1 MNTKTFT
8 VLVVI
13 VIAIGGLIGGGLVL
27 TIGQDDDAGTDAT
40 VSQQRIGGGQRPAGG
55 IQGGQFSGA
64 FTGDMTEAE
73 REALRAQLGGAFTG
87 DMTEAE
93 REALRA
99 QFSGAF
105 TGDMTEAEREALRA
119 QFSGATAGGGFTGT
133 GGGLPGNIL
142 NGTVGAV
149 DGNLITVTTDSGET
163 QVILGDDS
171 TVLTFDS
178 GTVGDLSFG
187 DRVLVIYSGDVESG
201 GPVDALSVVVNQP
214 ERCGD
219 FDRAGFGGG
228 NFGGGGG
235 FGGRGFLNGTVGAVD
250 GNVLTVATD
259 SGETL
264 VSLGDDLVIQ
274 IYETAT
280 AGDLSPGDRVLVIVS
295 GDVES
300 GEPVVAASVIVN
312 PPEGGGLFG
321 AGGFGSGGF
330 GGRPPRP

>member
-1 MNTKTFT
+1 MNAKTFT
-8 VLVVI
+8 VLLVI

-27 TIGQDDDAGTDAT
+27 TIGQDNDAVTDAT
-40 VSQQRIGGGQRPAGG
+40 VSQQRIGGGQRSAGG

-73 REALRAQLGGAFTG
+73 REALRARLGGT
-87 DMTEAE
+87 
-93 REALRA
+93 
-99 QFSGAF
+99 
-105 TGDMTEAEREALRA
+105 
-119 QFSGATAGGGFTGT
+119 TAGGGFTGR
-133 GGGLPGNIL
+133 GGGLPGDNL

-171 TVLTFDS
+171 TVQTFDA
-178 GTVGDLSFG
+178 GTVGDLSLG

-214 ERCGD
+214 ERRGD
-219 FDRAGFGGG
+219 FDTAGFGGGNFGGG

-280 AGDLSPGDRVLVIVS
+280 VGDLSPGDRVLVIVS

-300 GEPVVAASVIVN
+300 GELVVAASVIIN